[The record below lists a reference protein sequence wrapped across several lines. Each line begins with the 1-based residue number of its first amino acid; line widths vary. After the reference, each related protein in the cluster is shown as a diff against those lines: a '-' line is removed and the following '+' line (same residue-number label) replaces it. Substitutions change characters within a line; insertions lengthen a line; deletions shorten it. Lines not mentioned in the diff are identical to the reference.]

1 MTLSAGTSSRIV
13 WHDGFAY
20 GFNSFH
26 DKGPQVESDVL
37 ALHYPHC
44 EAWGITVEAVSAL
57 GLARAL
63 TRDARLKD
71 TLKDLL
77 FVAARYQDRDLSLER
92 ATGGRIWILNA
103 ETRCFQH
110 HRVDHCELFPGSRPA
125 EWLRHQ
131 GCHSLSPARTW
142 NFL

>member
-1 MTLSAGTSSRIV
+1 MASSSPSYRKKVCTKFGDQGETSLL
-13 WHDGFAY
+13 Y
-20 GFNSFH
+20 GGRVS
-26 DKGPQVESDVL
+26 KSD
-37 ALHYPHC
+37 PHC

-92 ATGGRIWILNA
+92 ATGERIWILNA